1 MSETTQRHFRDNP
14 LVQRL
19 ARRTQIAFG
28 HTKFAQDRLRFW
40 APQEPSQYDGL
51 NRTVDPFGT
60 DAAEIYA
67 AVRAAIHDNN
77 TPPIGDNRQCCFEM
91 SRRDNQRCLV
101 NDLAIGGDL
110 VRKPVQR
117 VGFSFDLKPADVT
130 VDYGDIYPAG
140 SMIQTQFVDDQRIG
154 AGLGMD
160 KQTPIGG
167 LSHIAVSKRF

>member
-1 MSETTQRHFRDNP
+1 
-14 LVQRL
+14 
-19 ARRTQIAFG
+19 
-28 HTKFAQDRLRFW
+28 
-40 APQEPSQYDGL
+40 
-51 NRTVDPFGT
+51 
-60 DAAEIYA
+60 
-67 AVRAAIHDNN
+67 
-77 TPPIGDNRQCCFEM
+77 M

-167 LSHIAVSKRF
+167 LPYVTVPKRF